1 MIHFS
6 LPRRLWHTERGM
18 FARPVMRFS
27 SRLEWDRPPN
37 RLARRLGELKAAG
50 TPILD
55 LTESNPTRCNLDYD
69 AVQILGPLAAPQSLR
84 YCPDPAGLREAR
96 EAVASL
102 YARRGRQVH
111 PDQIVLAS
119 STSEAYSYLFKLLAD
134 PGDEV
139 LAPRPSYPLFGLLAD
154 LDGLVL
160 RHYDLRYTDGWW
172 LDFESLELA
181 YTERSRALLVVDP
194 NNPAGCYVKP
204 HEWDRLHTFCG
215 RRGLPLIVDE
225 VFHDYSLSNHVNL
238 DVIYDNRSVFL
249 LNGLSKLAGLPQMK
263 LAWIVIHGPAEDC
276 RHIRHR
282 LELIA
287 DTYLS
292 VSTPAQLAASAW
304 LESSASFQA
313 RLLERL
319 RRNRNHIDGAVA
331 GTHCRALVTE
341 GGWSAVLRLPA
352 IRTDEEWALLFL
364 EHDQLLVQ
372 PGFFFDFDQEAL
384 VVISLLVEP
393 AVFDEGVRRLV
404 RRADTTET

>member
-6 LPRRLWHTERGM
+6 PPRRVWHTERGVS
-18 FARPVMRFS
+18 AWPMRFS
-27 SRLEWDRPPN
+27 SRFEWDRPSN
-37 RLARRLGELKAAG
+37 RLGRRLRELKAAG
-50 TPILD
+50 TPILN
-55 LTESNPTRCNLDYD
+55 LTESNPTVCHLDYE
-69 AVQILGPLAAPQSLR
+69 AGQILGPLAGPQSLR
-84 YCPDPAGLREAR
+84 YFPDPAGLPVAR

-111 PDQIVLAS
+111 PDQIVLTS

-139 LAPRPSYPLFGLLAD
+139 LAPRPSYPLFAALAD

-160 RHYDLRYTDGWW
+160 RHYDLRYTEGWW

-204 HEWDRLHTFCG
+204 HEWDRLYAFG
-215 RRGLPLIVDE
+215 RQRSLPLIVDE
-225 VFHDYSLSNHVNL
+225 VFHDYALLDDVKS
-238 DVIYDNRSVFL
+238 DVIYDNHSVFF

-263 LAWIVIHGPAEDC
+263 LAWIVINGPGQ
-276 RHIRHR
+276 RIRDR

-292 VSTPAQLAASAW
+292 VSTPAQLALHAW
-304 LESSASFQA
+304 LENSASFQA
-313 RLLERL
+313 RLIERL

-331 GTHCRALVTE
+331 GTHCRVLVTE
-341 GGWSAVLRLPA
+341 GGWSAVLRLPT

-364 EHDQLLVQ
+364 ERDHLLVQ
-372 PGFFFDFDQEAL
+372 PGYFFDFDQEAF
-384 VVISLLVEP
+384 VVVSLLVEP
-393 AVFDEGVRRLV
+393 PVFDEGVRRLV
-404 RRADTTET
+404 RRVGETET